1 MVIDGFHIP
10 NFETLTPAGLY
21 ILLVLLLFFE
31 RVVPIG
37 RVRSEQETVR
47 YWRGVAETKQAT
59 IDKQAE
65 TIHILVEGTGK
76 TVEKVMTTIQDKAEV
91 EK

>member
-1 MVIDGFHIP
+1 MIDGFPIP
-10 NFETLTPAGLY
+10 AFETLTPVGLY

-37 RVRSEQETVR
+37 RLRSEQDTTK
-47 YWRGVAETKQAT
+47 YWRDVAETKQAT
-59 IDKQAE
+59 IEKQAE
-65 TIHILVEGTGK
+65 TIHILAGGVGK

-91 EK
+91 DS

>member
-1 MVIDGFHIP
+1 MIDGIP
-10 NFETLTPAGLY
+10 IPAFETLTPVGLY

-37 RVRSEQETVR
+37 RLRAEQETTK
-47 YWRGVAETKQAT
+47 YWRDVADTKQAT

-65 TIHILVEGTGK
+65 TIHILAEGTGK
-76 TVEKVMTTIQDKAEV
+76 TVEKVMNTIQDKAGV
-91 EK
+91 DS